1 VARGDL
7 AHVPTYHLFD
17 FWTNSMRKIVSLAGV
32 LAASILALIPVMP
45 SAATGEV
52 FDAVRRT
59 AVMSAFEPEWKA
71 LQTELRDR
79 RDYVAN
85 GVTFATG
92 TIDGRPVVL
101 FLSGISMVNAAM
113 TTQLVLDRFAI
124 DAIVFSGIA
133 GGVNPD
139 LSIGDVVV
147 PDQWSEY
154 LEAVFAREEKDGA
167 YKLPPRFAERQF
179 AKNFGMM
186 FPQPVQIAKGGGD
199 LERRAW
205 FQVDAGLL
213 EVAKATAGAI
223 MLKDCTAES
232 KCLTHKP
239 KVVVGGQG
247 VSGQA
252 FVDNKEFREYV
263 RKAFNA
269 DVLDMESAAV
279 AHVAYANKVPFIAFR
294 SLSDLAGGEEHENVI
309 ETFRQLASDNSASVV
324 KEFLKALR

>member
-1 VARGDL
+1 
-7 AHVPTYHLFD
+7 
-17 FWTNSMRKIVSLAGV
+17 MRKIVSLARV
-32 LAASILALIPVMP
+32 LAAAMLALIPVMP
-45 SAATGEV
+45 GTATGEV

-59 AVMSAFEPEWKA
+59 AVISAFGPEWKA
-71 LQTELRDR
+71 LQTALRDR

-92 TIDGRPVVL
+92 TIEGRPVVL

-124 DAIVFSGIA
+124 DEIVFSGIA

-139 LSIGDVVV
+139 LSIGDVIV
-147 PDQWSEY
+147 PDRWSEY
-154 LEAVFAREEKDGA
+154 LEAVFAREGTDGA
-167 YKLPPRFAERQF
+167 YKLPGFAETRL
-179 AKNFGMM
+179 ANFGMM
-186 FPQPVQIAKGGGD
+186 FPQPVQIANGGSD
-199 LERRAW
+199 PEKRTW
-205 FQVDAGLL
+205 FQVDARFL
-213 EVAKATAGAI
+213 VIARATAGAVT
-223 MLKDCTAES
+223 LKDCTAES

-239 KVVVGGQG
+239 KIVVGGQG

-252 FVDNKEFREYV
+252 FVDNKKFREYV
-263 RKAFNA
+263 RNTFNA

-294 SLSDLAGGEEHENVI
+294 SLSDLAGGEEHENEI
-309 ETFRQLASDNSASVV
+309 ETFAQLASDNSASVV

>member
-1 VARGDL
+1 
-7 AHVPTYHLFD
+7 
-17 FWTNSMRKIVSLAGV
+17 MRKIVSLACL
-32 LAASILALIPVMP
+32 LAASILPLIPVMP

-52 FDAVRRT
+52 FDTVRRT

-71 LQTELRDR
+71 LQTALRDR
-79 RDYVAN
+79 RDYLAN

-113 TTQLVLDRFAI
+113 TTQLVLERFAI

-139 LSIGDVVV
+139 LLIGDVVV
-147 PDQWSEY
+147 PDRWSEY
-154 LEAVFAREEKDGA
+154 LEAVFAREGTDGA
-167 YKLPPRFAERQF
+167 YKLAPRFAERQF
-179 AKNFGMM
+179 TKNFGMM

-205 FQVDAGLL
+205 FEVDAGLL
-213 EVAKATAGAI
+213 QAAKATAGAI

-252 FVDNKEFREYV
+252 FVDRHAAGDV
-263 RKAFNA
+263 RA
-269 DVLDMESAAV
+269 
-279 AHVAYANKVPFIAFR
+279 
-294 SLSDLAGGEEHENVI
+294 
-309 ETFRQLASDNSASVV
+309 
-324 KEFLKALR
+324 

>member
-1 VARGDL
+1 
-7 AHVPTYHLFD
+7 
-17 FWTNSMRKIVSLAGV
+17 MRKIVSLAGV
-32 LAASILALIPVMP
+32 LAASILALMPVLP
-45 SAATGEV
+45 GAATGKV
-52 FDAVRRT
+52 LAGVRRT
-59 AVMSAFEPEWKA
+59 GVMAVFKRDGKA
-71 LQTELRDR
+71 LQTALRDR

-113 TTQLVLDRFAI
+113 TAQLVLERFAI

-147 PDQWSEY
+147 PDRWSEY
-154 LEAVFAREEKDGA
+154 LEALFAREGNDGA

-205 FQVDAGLL
+205 FEVDAGLL
-213 EVAKATAGAI
+213 AVAKATAAGI
-223 MLKDCTAES
+223 PLEDRTDES
-232 KCLTHKP
+232 RCLNPHP
-239 KVVVGGQG
+239 NVLQGGHG
-247 VSGQA
+247 
-252 FVDNKEFREYV
+252 
-263 RKAFNA
+263 
-269 DVLDMESAAV
+269 
-279 AHVAYANKVPFIAFR
+279 R
-294 SLSDLAGGEEHENVI
+294 S
-309 ETFRQLASDNSASVV
+309 
-324 KEFLKALR
+324 

>member
-1 VARGDL
+1 VTRGIWRADL
-7 AHVPTYHLFD
+7 PSFD
-17 FWTNSMRKIVSLAGV
+17 FWSNSMRKIVSLAGV
-32 LAASILALIPVMP
+32 LAASILVLTAVIPR
-45 SAATGEV
+45 AATGEV

-59 AVMSAFEPEWKA
+59 AVMSAFEPEWKE
-71 LQTELRDR
+71 LQTALRDR
-79 RDYVAN
+79 RDYAAN

-92 TIDGRPVVL
+92 AIDGRPVVL

-113 TTQLVLDRFAI
+113 TTQLVLERFAI

-147 PDQWSEY
+147 PDRWSEY
-154 LEAVFAREEKDGA
+154 LEAVFAREGKDGA
-167 YKLPPRFAERQF
+167 YQLAPRFAERQF
-179 AKNFGMM
+179 TKNFGMM
-186 FPQPVQIAKGGGD
+186 FPQPVQIAKGGGE

-205 FQVDAGLL
+205 FEVDARLL
-213 EVAKATAGAI
+213 AVAKATAGAI
-223 MLKDCTAES
+223 TLKDCAAES
-232 KCLTHKP
+232 KCLTPKP

-294 SLSDLAGGEEHENVI
+294 SLSDLAGGEEHENAI
-309 ETFRQLASDNSASVV
+309 DTFRQLASDNSASVV

>member
-1 VARGDL
+1 
-7 AHVPTYHLFD
+7 
-17 FWTNSMRKIVSLAGV
+17 
-32 LAASILALIPVMP
+32 
-45 SAATGEV
+45 
-52 FDAVRRT
+52 
-59 AVMSAFEPEWKA
+59 
-71 LQTELRDR
+71 
-79 RDYVAN
+79 
-85 GVTFATG
+85 
-92 TIDGRPVVL
+92 
-101 FLSGISMVNAAM
+101 
-113 TTQLVLDRFAI
+113 
-124 DAIVFSGIA
+124 
-133 GGVNPD
+133 
-139 LSIGDVVV
+139 VVV
-147 PDQWSEY
+147 PDRWSEY
-154 LEAVFAREEKDGA
+154 LEAVFAREGKDGA
-167 YKLPPRFAERQF
+167 YNLAPRFAERQF
-179 AKNFGMM
+179 TKNFGMM

-205 FQVDAGLL
+205 FDVDARLL
-213 EVAKATAGAI
+213 QVAKATAGAI
-223 MLKDCTAES
+223 ILRDCTAES
-232 KCLTHKP
+232 KCLTQKP

>member
-1 VARGDL
+1 
-7 AHVPTYHLFD
+7 
-17 FWTNSMRKIVSLAGV
+17 MRKIVSLAAV
-32 LAASILALIPVMP
+32 LAAFIVALTPVMP
-45 SAATGEV
+45 SAAAGEV
-52 FDAVRRT
+52 LDAVRRT
-59 AVMSAFEPEWKA
+59 AVISAFEAEWKA
-71 LQTELRDR
+71 LQTALRDR

-92 TIDGRPVVL
+92 TIDGRSVVL

-113 TTQLVLDRFAI
+113 TTQLALDRFAI

-147 PDQWSEY
+147 PDRWSEY
-154 LEAVFAREEKDGA
+154 LEAVFAREGKDGV

-199 LERRAW
+199 PEKRAW
-205 FQVDAGLL
+205 FEVDAGLL
-213 EVAKATAGAI
+213 AVAKATAGAI

-232 KCLTHKP
+232 RCLTRKP

-263 RKAFNA
+263 RRAFNA

-279 AHVAYANKVPFIAFR
+279 AHVAYVNNVPFIAFR
-294 SLSDLAGGEEHENVI
+294 SLSDLAGGEEQENVI
-309 ETFRQLASDNSASVV
+309 DTFRQLASDNSASVV

>member
-1 VARGDL
+1 
-7 AHVPTYHLFD
+7 
-17 FWTNSMRKIVSLAGV
+17 MRKIVSLAGV

-45 SAATGEV
+45 SAAKGEV

-59 AVMSAFEPEWKA
+59 AVMSATEAEWKA
-71 LQTELRDR
+71 LQAALRDR
-79 RDYVAN
+79 RDYAAN

-92 TIDGRPVVL
+92 TIDGRSVVL
-101 FLSGISMVNAAM
+101 FLSGVSMVNAAM
-113 TTQLVLDRFAI
+113 TTQLALDRFAI

-147 PDQWSEY
+147 PDRWSEY
-154 LEAVFAREEKDGA
+154 LEAVFAREGKDGV
-167 YKLPPRFAERQF
+167 YKLPPRFAQRQF

-186 FPQPVQIAKGGGD
+186 FPQPVQIASGGGNP
-199 LERRAW
+199 ERRAW
-205 FQVDAGLL
+205 FEVDAELL
-213 EVAKATAGAI
+213 AIAKSAAGAI

-232 KCLTHKP
+232 RCLAHKP

-252 FVDNKEFREYV
+252 FVDNKAFREYV
-263 RKAFNA
+263 RNAFKA
-269 DVLDMESAAV
+269 DLLDMESAAV

-294 SLSDLAGGEEHENVI
+294 SLSDLAGGEEHENEI

>member
-1 VARGDL
+1 
-7 AHVPTYHLFD
+7 
-17 FWTNSMRKIVSLAGV
+17 MRKIVSLAGV
-32 LAASILALIPVMP
+32 LAASILALIPVTP
-45 SAATGEV
+45 RAATAEV
-52 FDAVRRT
+52 LDAVRRT
-59 AVMSAFEPEWKA
+59 AVISAFEPEWKA
-71 LQTELRDR
+71 LQTALRDR

-85 GVTFATG
+85 SVTFATG

-113 TTQLVLDRFAI
+113 TTQLALDRFAI

-147 PDQWSEY
+147 PDRWSEY
-154 LEAVFAREEKDGA
+154 LEAVFAREGKDGV
-167 YKLPPRFAERQF
+167 YKLPRFAETQF
-179 AKNFGMM
+179 ANFGMM
-186 FPQPVQIAKGGGD
+186 FPQPVQIANGGGD
-199 LERRAW
+199 PEKRTW
-205 FQVDAGLL
+205 FQVDARFL

-232 KCLTHKP
+232 RCLAHKP

-279 AHVAYANKVPFIAFR
+279 AHVAYANKVPFVAFR
-294 SLSDLAGGEEHENVI
+294 SLSDLAGGEEHDNEI
-309 ETFRQLASDNSASVV
+309 ETFKQLASDNSAAVV

>member
-1 VARGDL
+1 MARSDL

-213 EVAKATAGAI
+213 EVATATAGTI

-294 SLSDLAGGEEHENVI
+294 SLSDLAGGEEHDNVI

>member
-1 VARGDL
+1 M
-7 AHVPTYHLFD
+7 PKF
-17 FWTNSMRKIVSLAGV
+17 VSLAGL
-32 LAASILALIPVMP
+32 LAASVVGVVPCMAR
-45 SAATGEV
+45 AAVGEG
-52 FDAVRRT
+52 FDAVGRT

-71 LQTELRDR
+71 LQTTLRDR

-92 TIDGRPVVL
+92 AIDGRPVVL

-113 TTQLVLDRFAI
+113 TTQLVLERFAI

-147 PDQWSEY
+147 PDRWSEY
-154 LEAVFAREEKDGA
+154 LEAVFAREGKDGA

-205 FQVDAGLL
+205 FEVDAGLL
-213 EVAKATAGAI
+213 EVAKATAGTV
-223 MLKDCTAES
+223 LLNDCTAEIIR
-232 KCLTHKP
+232 LTPKP
-239 KVVVGGQG
+239 KGLVVGLG

-252 FVDNKEFREYV
+252 FSDNKEFCEYG

-269 DVLDMESAAV
+269 HGVDMDKAAV

-294 SLSDLAGGEEHENVI
+294 SLSDL
-309 ETFRQLASDNSASVV
+309 
-324 KEFLKALR
+324 